1 MNMKFNR
8 FFRALSRAPIELFM
22 GFVALVW
29 LLPTIGLFF
38 QSLRSG
44 ADIGQSGWWTALGN
58 PRVLTLES
66 YVRLLQEPGMA
77 RAFFNTF
84 LITIP
89 STVLVVLFGALA
101 AYALSSIQFRAREG
115 LFLVIIGLLVV
126 PTQMAYIPAAQ
137 IFRILGV
144 FGTVGSVIVFHL
156 AFGLPFAVFLLRNFM
171 AGIPQALL
179 EAASLDGA
187 GHFTLFARIMLPLT
201 MPAVASLSIFQFLW
215 VWNDM
220 LVALIF
226 ADPAR
231 APLTTAI
238 YRQMRAFS
246 SNVDVIAPGA
256 FLQMLVP
263 LIVFFMFQKYFV
275 QGIMGGSVK
284 N

>member
-1 MNMKFNR
+1 MKRKKLFKI
-8 FFRALSRAPIELFM
+8 LSQGPIEIIM
-22 GFVALVW
+22 GLVALMW
-29 LLPTIGLFF
+29 LLPTVGLFF
-38 QSLRSG
+38 QSLRNA
-44 ADIGQSGWWTALGN
+44 ADIGQTGWWTALSN
-58 PRVLTLES
+58 PRVLTFES
-66 YVRLLQEPGMA
+66 YARLLQEPGMV

-84 LITIP
+84 IITIP
-89 STVLVVLFGALA
+89 STALVILCAALA
-101 AYALSSIQFRAREG
+101 AYALVWIPLRAREG
-115 LFLVIIGLLVV
+115 LFLVIVGLLVV

-137 IFRILGV
+137 IFRVLGI
-144 FGTVGSVIVFHL
+144 FGTVYSVIIFHV

-171 AGIPQALL
+171 AGIPKALM

-187 GHFTLFARIMLPLT
+187 GHFTMFTRVMLPLT
-201 MPAVASLSIFQFLW
+201 MPAIASLSIFQFLW

-220 LVALIF
+220 LIALIF
-226 ADPAR
+226 SDPGR

-263 LIVFFMFQKYFV
+263 LIIFFIFQKHFV

-284 N
+284 